1 MQQQIIIILSE
12 RRHMLDENY
21 MQKALTSWT
30 SAQKFINYT
39 CCDSDVTTTIPHIFS
54 SLIKKFFTSLRTLG
68 DLLKKFFADDNKL
81 ENLFFS
87 YVLLTSKK
95 RNKKNFFLCLIHE
108 VFFKGRK
115 DFAKFQRGK
124 ISLKIQALSW
134 KLQKRN

>member
-1 MQQQIIIILSE
+1 
-12 RRHMLDENY
+12 MLDENY

-95 RNKKNFFLCLIHE
+95 GTKKTFFLCLIHE
-108 VFFKGRK
+108 VFLKEGRTLPS
-115 DFAKFQRGK
+115 FRGER
-124 ISLKIQALSW
+124 SL
-134 KLQKRN
+134 